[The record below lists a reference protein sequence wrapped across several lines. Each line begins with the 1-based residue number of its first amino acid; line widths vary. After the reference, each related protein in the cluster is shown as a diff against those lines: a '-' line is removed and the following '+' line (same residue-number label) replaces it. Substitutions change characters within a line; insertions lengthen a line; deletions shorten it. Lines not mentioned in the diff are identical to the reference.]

1 MNQSSN
7 TISKEF
13 IVTVNGSCVT
23 LHPSHRHINKI
34 SLQQSQLSGKFK
46 LLKST
51 RLFKFKKK
59 THRNHCSD
67 GLCLEMKSFF
77 VFPFQSMSV
86 TTQKMITVIL
96 QLVTLGSGVSALPS
110 KTVGLYIG
118 CCCCLGAKPV
128 WEAGTCC
135 KTASR
140 GTLRAKV
147 VSFCPDSLAPVQ
159 AIGRLPI

>member
-7 TISKEF
+7 TISKGF

-77 VFPFQSMSV
+77 VFVFP
-86 TTQKMITVIL
+86 L
-96 QLVTLGSGVSALPS
+96 S
-110 KTVGLYIG
+110 KYVCDNTENDHCHLTISYTWLWG
-118 CCCCLGAKPV
+118 
-128 WEAGTCC
+128 
-135 KTASR
+135 
-140 GTLRAKV
+140 
-147 VSFCPDSLAPVQ
+147 
-159 AIGRLPI
+159 